1 MTDVNMQDKAIE
13 KNIKALNSDNPLVL
27 KETLINIR
35 ENGDNV
41 YIPIL
46 IDLLLKHKDDD
57 KADLIRSFIA
67 DIKSTYLKEIII
79 NCLENKKYEEIN
91 KELISI
97 CWESAVDFSKH
108 ISFFI
113 DLVITSEFNSAFE
126 ALTVIEN
133 LEGNVE
139 KDIIKEEISKL
150 KSAINTAD
158 EARKYLIYETV
169 NLLEARIA

>member
-1 MTDVNMQDKAIE
+1 MTDVNMQDKAVE

-79 NCLENKKYEEIN
+79 DCLENKKYEEIN

-97 CWESAVDFSKH
+97 CWESAVDFSEH

-139 KDIIKEEISKL
+139 KDVIKEEISKL